1 MNKIKKIAAF
11 ILVCFNLTLVSGQ
24 DMTFEH
30 QKIVQNF
37 IETIKTKNKEKIS
50 SLVRYPLTREYPIP
64 EVKNKNELLKRFDEV
79 FDTKLLT
86 LIVKSKVKTDW
97 SEMGWRGIMLLD
109 GEVWL
114 DFDGKLIG
122 VNYQSQ
128 FEKKKKE
135 KLITIQKN
143 SLHKS
148 LQNFVRPVC
157 ILETS
162 KFRIRID
169 DMGHD
174 KYRYASWRLQQKMSE
189 KPEVLILNG
198 KVEREGSGGNHSYVF
213 KSGEYTYEC
222 GIVEMGEDGA
232 PPAFL
237 TVSKGNKEIL
247 SQNAKIRK

>member
-1 MNKIKKIAAF
+1 MNKIVAF
-11 ILVCFNLTLVSGQ
+11 ILICFNLTFVSAQG
-24 DMTFEH
+24 MTIKN
-30 QKIVQNF
+30 QKIVQSF
-37 IETIKTKNKEKIS
+37 IETIKTKNKEKIC

-79 FDTKLLT
+79 FDTQLLT
-86 LIVKSKVKTDW
+86 LIVKSKIKTDW
-97 SEMGWRGIMLLD
+97 SEVGWRGIMLLD

-135 KLITIQKN
+135 ELITIQKN

-162 KFRIRID
+162 KYSIRID

-189 KPEVLILNG
+189 KPEMLLLNG
-198 KVEREGSGGNHSYVF
+198 KVEFDGSGGNHSYIF

-222 GIVEMGEDGA
+222 GIVEMGDDGV
-232 PPAFL
+232 PPAYL
-237 TVSKGNKEIL
+237 TVSKGEKEIL
-247 SQNAKIRK
+247 SQNAKIKK